1 MRMSAVHNPF
11 QYHSSSPVA
20 IPLVLGAAP
29 PQHKGDWASENHE
42 FNAGAGAGTKTV
54 LGFFGRIGAKGGKK
68 IAGGSIAER
77 ALREGGIDGAQTMFG
92 KSVGKR
98 ALTEGGEEVAEQVLE
113 AGTKDTAGILQ
124 KRMAAGTLTKATKGE
139 AVDEIAEALIA
150 RGFKDDIARE
160 MAQSAVNRE
169 LKQQSIDAA
178 AGYFGKRAL
187 QGGIIAGVGYA
198 LWNFGAGAIGAVGD
212 IFGTAGEEFVTNTY
226 EWMADNPMIAAAGA
240 GIGLLLVGGLLISL
254 IAPLLVGAG
263 AKKAVTKDKDD
274 DKEEDDS
281 SDEDGE

>member
-20 IPLVLGAAP
+20 IPLVLGAPP
-29 PQHKGDWASENHE
+29 PQHKRDWASENQE
-42 FNAGAGAGTKTV
+42 FNAVGGITRTL
-54 LGFFGRIGAKGGKK
+54 LGWGGRIGSKGGKK
-68 IAGGSIAER
+68 IIGGSIAER
-77 ALREGGIDGAQTMFG
+77 AVREGGIDGAQTMFG
-92 KSVGKR
+92 KTLSKK
-98 ALTEGGEEVAEQVLE
+98 ALGEGGEEISEEVLE

-124 KRMAAGTLTKATKGE
+124 KRMGAGTLTKATKGE
-139 AVDEIAEALIA
+139 AGDEISEALIA

-198 LWNFGAGAIGAVGD
+198 LWNFGAGALGAVGD

-226 EWMADNPMIAAAGA
+226 EWMADNPMVAAAGA
-240 GIGLLLVGGLLISL
+240 GIGLLLVGGLLIS
-254 IAPLLVGAG
+254 IIGPLLVGAG

-274 DKEEDDS
+274 KDEGS
-281 SDEDGE
+281 SNEDGE

>member
-11 QYHSSSPVA
+11 EHHSASPVA

-29 PQHKGDWASENHE
+29 PQHKRDWASETQE
-42 FNAGAGAGTKTV
+42 FNAGGGLLA
-54 LGFFGRIGAKGGKK
+54 RIGLGGAKLGKSV
-68 IAGGSIAER
+68 AGGTIADR
-77 ALREGGIDGAQTMFG
+77 ALREGGVEGAQTMFG
-92 KSVGKR
+92 KRIATKG
-98 ALTEGGEEVAEQVLE
+98 LTEGGEDISVEVLE
-113 AGTKDTAGILQ
+113 EGTKDTVGILQ
-124 KRMAAGTLTKATKGE
+124 KRAAAGTLTKATKGE

-150 RGFKDDIARE
+150 RGFKDDVARE

-187 QGGIIAGVGYA
+187 QGGVIAGVGYA

-212 IFGTAGEEFVTNTY
+212 IFGTAGEEFVTNSY
-226 EWMADNPMIAAAGA
+226 EWMAENPMIAAAGA

-254 IAPLLVGAG
+254 IGPLLVGAG
-263 AKKAVTKDKDD
+263 AKKAITKDKDD
-274 DKEEDDS
+274 EEDDS

>member
-1 MRMSAVHNPF
+1 MQAPIAPPDGRGPCRQGRAVSPSA
-11 QYHSSSPVA
+11 SALAEGGAGGRGEAAGVA
-20 IPLVLGAAP
+20 DLARGLVQQRPLVLQDEDRVADGL
-29 PQHKGDWASENHE
+29 
-42 FNAGAGAGTKTV
+42 GTT
-54 LGFFGRIGAKGGKK
+54 
-68 IAGGSIAER
+68 ER
-77 ALREGGIDGAQTMFG
+77 ALQRRVGGDQEHA
-92 KSVGKR
+92 
-98 ALTEGGEEVAEQVLE
+98 ALRVDLGGEEVTEEVLE